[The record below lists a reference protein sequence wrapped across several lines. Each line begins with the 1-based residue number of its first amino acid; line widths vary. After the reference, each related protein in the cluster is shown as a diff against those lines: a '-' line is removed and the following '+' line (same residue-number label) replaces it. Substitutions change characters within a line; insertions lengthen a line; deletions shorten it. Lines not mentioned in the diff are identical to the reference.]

1 MRYVKQFAPCRVHI
15 GRASQKITTET
26 TIVLLSINDFFET
39 SWNGISRPQMIAS
52 ASQENFGSSL
62 NGFDEDIWSK
72 NKIVYIVYI
81 KYIIYTTYTLFES
94 STYIIIIYTRYLA

>member
-52 ASQENFGSSL
+52 ASQENFGSL